1 MAREELRGLAMPED
15 MEDEGMEMEMEMEDA
30 EGVDLSFA
38 TDEELRK
45 ELEARGFVISEGEA
59 SEELEVE
66 PA

>member
-1 MAREELRGLAMPED
+1 MPREELKGLPMPED
-15 MEDEGMEMEMEMEDA
+15 MEDAGMEMEMEEA